1 MDGLINFTGTLSGEI
16 EDGGGSGVT
25 PHVTADASVND
36 QTGVPGVTVVRSGPD
51 AAPHFDFEF
60 VNLKGADGAPGAQ
73 GPQGLTGATGPAGA
87 QGPRGFT
94 GATGATGPAGAD
106 GYSPAVTITDITGG
120 HRVTI
125 TDETHPLGQNF
136 DIMNGIDGTDGQDG
150 SPGPEGPQG
159 PTGAGVPTGGTTGQ
173 YLRKAGPGD
182 YITEWA
188 DPTPDALPV
197 ISDEYDD
204 YTAYS
209 VGDYCIHENTLYK
222 CNTDITPYEVWDPTH
237 WDACTVGE
245 EIAAANSD
253 IAALNA
259 SLTQLHANAYTITK
273 IDGTLTTTET
283 TYNNMQVGG
292 EYRKFS
298 DYDYLL
304 FLLKFSNSDIR
315 DTVLIPA
322 SYWAS
327 GSQIA
332 RQILHGAGGTTAANY
347 NVSGIISKYNNDTS
361 IKANTTGNNTFTYLE
376 IIGLKIQAN

>member
-1 MDGLINFTGTLSGEI
+1 MDGLINFTGSLTGEI
-16 EDGGGSGVT
+16 EEGGGSGVT

-60 VNLKGADGAPGAQ
+60 VNLKGADGTPGAQ

-120 HRVTI
+120 HRLTI

-150 SPGPEGPQG
+150 SPGPEGPEG
-159 PTGAGVPTGGTTGQ
+159 PVGPGVAIGGTTGQ

-188 DPTPDALPV
+188 DPIPDALPI

-204 YTAYS
+204 YTAYY

-245 EIAAANSD
+245 EIAAANSEID
-253 IAALNA
+253 TINSNLAQLGQD
-259 SLTQLHANAYTITK
+259 LTYTGTTDSSGVLSPNPKIDATQITITSAYGTGSNIALPLVAGSDSSWRFK
-273 IDGTLTTTET
+273 ILSSSMVSQNNVTVTVHYTAVPKET
-283 TYNNMQVGG
+283 
-292 EYRKFS
+292 
-298 DYDYLL
+298 
-304 FLLKFSNSDIR
+304 
-315 DTVLIPA
+315 
-322 SYWAS
+322 
-327 GSQIA
+327 
-332 RQILHGAGGTTAANY
+332 
-347 NVSGIISKYNNDTS
+347 
-361 IKANTTGNNTFTYLE
+361 
-376 IIGLKIQAN
+376 

>member
-259 SLTQLHANAYTITK
+259 SLTQWEEITFTGTFQGQLFGRYNPATK
-273 IDGTLTTTET
+273 IAIISYNSVTASSSYSNIKMSVKSAVDGFGVLRS
-283 TYNNMQVGG
+283 G
-292 EYRKFS
+292 
-298 DYDYLL
+298 YLGVYA
-304 FLLKFSNSDIR
+304 NSDDLNI
-315 DTVLIPA
+315 
-322 SYWAS
+322 
-327 GSQIA
+327 
-332 RQILHGAGGTTAANY
+332 
-347 NVSGIISKYNNDTS
+347 NNS
-361 IKANTTGNNTFTYLE
+361 ATYSVGQVDFM
-376 IIGLKIQAN
+376 IV